1 MARGEGGSAGERSR
15 GGTVC
20 LDAMEELSSDRV
32 QELRGEAQ
40 ELTAELQIGKAG
52 LSEGFVE
59 EVDRQLAS
67 DDLVKLSIL
76 RSAAAET
83 GPEEAGEELADRTG
97 AHLIEVRGNT
107 VVLYRE

>member
-1 MARGEGGSAGERSR
+1 M
-15 GGTVC
+15 
-20 LDAMEELSSDRV
+20 DELPTDRV
-32 QELRGEAQ
+32 QKLRGEAQ
-40 ELTAELQIGKAG
+40 QLSAELQVGKAG

-67 DDLVKLSIL
+67 DDLVKVRVL

-83 GPEEAGEELADRTG
+83 GPEEAGEDLAERTE

-107 VVLYRE
+107 VVLYRG